1 MKSCLK
7 LIFFFGCIIFFSGF
21 ANSAENLSASVQTSD
36 IKTNKHESI
45 ITIDDEEYIVTKINN
60 KLGLHKNGEDEI
72 LPVEFEK
79 LEIKV
84 PKNYKKPVIFAV
96 ADKISYI
103 FDLKGNILGEETY
116 KKYNVYMHGKVFSYL
131 KSNKDSGVIYENG
144 EIAGVLTKSF
154 GEYEYIKTKKS
165 FCSHL
170 EVVDLIKLFL

>member
-1 MKSCLK
+1 MKAYLK
-7 LIFFFGCIIFFSGF
+7 LIFFFGCVIFFSGF
-21 ANSAENLSASVQTSD
+21 ANSAENLSASVKSYE
-36 IKTNKHESI
+36 IKSTKHESI
-45 ITIDDEEYIVTKINN
+45 IIINNEEYIVTKINN

-72 LPVEFEK
+72 LPVAFEK

-84 PKNYKKPVIFAV
+84 PQNYKKPVILAV
-96 ADKISYI
+96 DDKISYI
-103 FDLKGNILGEETY
+103 FDLKGNLLGEETY

-131 KSNKDSGVIYENG
+131 KSNKDSGVIYVNG
-144 EIAGVLTKSF
+144 EIAGVLTKTF